1 MAVIYTATIGG
12 YTYGFDFA
20 DKRIDIDA
28 SLTVVIVGNLWDAI
42 QEAQA
47 SVAGMAYDQAA
58 TAEGLTTLS
67 AGVTTFLTVSFLST
81 WEINT
86 LLSSGKFEVQGG
98 NLVRDDGSDPFR
110 DNPLITYINNLSQ
123 AGVVATA
130 ETGVSGLTSDESTKL
145 DTIATVDSN
154 VGLVKAKTDQMT
166 FTKANELDSNIQ
178 SVNDVTVTGT
188 GASGDEWG
196 P

>member
-12 YTYGFDFA
+12 YDYGFDFA

-28 SLTVVIVGNLWDAI
+28 GLSSVDVGDLWDAI

-47 SVAGMAYDQAA
+47 SIPGMSYDQAA

-67 AGVTTFLTVSFLST
+67 TGVTTFLTVSLLST

-86 LLSSGKFEVQGG
+86 LLSSGKFEVKGG
-98 NLVRDDGSDPFR
+98 NLVRDDNSDPFR

-123 AGVVATA
+123 AGVVATP
-130 ETGVSGLTSDESTKL
+130 D
-145 DTIATVDSN
+145 VDAI
-154 VGLVKAKTDQMT
+154 KTKTDQLT
-166 FTKANELDSNIQ
+166 FTKANELDVNIQ

-188 GASGDEWG
+188 GAVGDEWG